1 MAETEESMRIMAS
14 IPLKYTYALKSKS
27 ISGLLYQ
34 SDTGLW
40 RDVDPSNDYIASVLP
55 QQSSSQFQIID
66 GVSNFKDLLSTGVK
80 LSIMDSRRNGPFL
93 EFAIQGVDEKASSCV
108 EQHKD
113 ILKRYQTFDVKT
125 IVQDQS
131 NRALFTQYGL
141 NDDFRVQLDAVAK
154 FCNVEIVI
162 SKQQH
167 SFNLTSVSN
176 RSNPKPSDIYI
187 YIVGSSEDTVFAETR
202 IIILLDNVQKLFV
215 DSCTLGLSMIP
226 VVGGVGFGTFK
237 AIAKETGVNLYL
249 PNLVQQFHSNSPLH
263 KSDDIFFSGLEA
275 EVSLAKKLITE
286 VKQKLESQLFYKNI
300 EVLKYKKDLVLVS
313 KQSELSSIMYKY
325 GVFIET
331 SPLGFDGSTVH
342 FQGHS
347 TESIENA
354 IYDFCSLTNDI
365 YVADISFHIDSSSG
379 ESFEPVTP
387 SLETKEVEELLDRLS
402 VASGVTIYFD
412 LELGSFKI
420 VGSRDNLIRA
430 LKMFQTSS
438 LQLYSGA
445 VSASIVLNV
454 ELGLSFHEFISGKKN
469 GKISKITN
477 GSHSFINFHPLN
489 EYSMLVELRTD
500 DFNDFFH
507 AYSQL
512 QDELPSEVKFYI
524 PESFHRQIIG
534 TGGSLIQSIMR
545 KYNVFVKFS
554 NTYDL
559 KNNAKSLVRYDN
571 VIIRCPSKNAS
582 NIPLVKNELNGLLI
596 NNENITFFNTYL
608 KISRNQYHLF
618 NFDKIQ
624 EIEKKTSTFIK
635 FPAVEPDDFA
645 IIEVL
650 GTESFSINAT
660 RLLSLELAE
669 SYEFRLARSPNF
681 HKVVT
686 DSNVSYVEKI
696 KVPLKLLYNFE
707 IMASDSRTAELG
719 SYHSIIISY
728 LPGSDIHLGEV
739 IGHVTAFLREYDFM
753 IVDRTSLSNSDLII
767 SGSAERFSASKPQSI
782 TQPAPG
788 TLSTR
793 FTGVPSGITNLSFTA
808 SQPRQLWQLP
818 NKNVNDFAVSQP
830 VIVQPF
836 TQYVSAK
843 RTHCHSLNK
852 H

>member
-1 MAETEESMRIMAS
+1 MAETEQSKRIMAS

-55 QQSSSQFQIID
+55 QQSLSQFQIID
-66 GVSNFKDLLSTGVK
+66 GVSNFNDLLSSGVK
-80 LSIMDSRRNGPFL
+80 LSIMDSRRNGRF
-93 EFAIQGVDEKASSCV
+93 SSS
-108 EQHKD
+108 QY
-113 ILKRYQTFDVKT
+113 KRYQTFDVQT

-131 NRALFTQYGL
+131 NRALFTPYGL
-141 NDDFRVQLDAVAK
+141 NDDFRAQLDAVAK
-154 FCNVEIVI
+154 FCNVEILI

-286 VKQKLESQLFYKNI
+286 NI

-387 SLETKEVEELLDRLS
+387 SLETKEVEQLLDRLS

-420 VGSRDNLIRA
+420 AGSRDNVIRA

-500 DFNDFFH
+500 DFNDFFR

-767 SGSAERFSASKPQSI
+767 SGSAERFSASKPQSN
-782 TQPAPG
+782 TQPEHG
-788 TLSTR
+788 TLNTR
-793 FTGVPSGITNLSFTA
+793 FTGAPSGITNLSFTA

-843 RTHCHSLNK
+843 RTHGHSLNK